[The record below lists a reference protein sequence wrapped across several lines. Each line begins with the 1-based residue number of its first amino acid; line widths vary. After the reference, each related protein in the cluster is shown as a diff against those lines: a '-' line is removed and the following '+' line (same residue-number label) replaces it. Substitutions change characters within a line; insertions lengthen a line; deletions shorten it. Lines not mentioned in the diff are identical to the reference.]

1 MNEMNEFENLN
12 SNKNTDEIIN
22 KIQNSL
28 NRLQSAINN
37 KQIAD
42 NLNKKN
48 ETNTKNINLNNRQTR
63 IDNYKNIRKNKP
75 SIKDE
80 NMSNMSNNN
89 NFSMGTKNSVLK
101 TDKRTTQKKLNQ
113 NMILNNLY
121 IDDNFDRKYENIIP
135 NSTQARNTYYNKISY
150 NNYARNS
157 RNNNNLLMK
166 KKCIKCGN
174 INPPRSRF
182 CFNCGLPLNNIT
194 KNSINN
200 INQDN
205 ITQTKIISHL
215 GEHMLRNIDSINDM
229 PINQSQ
235 IQMKP
240 TYNNLTTPKNSNRDI
255 INLKNNKI
263 MNNIFQDLN
272 DIQNEEL
279 INYKKLNDLYL
290 YGDYLEKELKVSNDE
305 NVKLLE
311 KFKVMKIQVHS
322 LNQKNNKL
330 KQNIEILSKKEKEI
344 SKINDE
350 LKNGFDF
357 VQNNLGN
364 NENNEEKMNILNEL
378 ELNNKKHIEMQT
390 EYEKEIENL
399 KKKISLLV
407 DNDDEENDE
416 DEKMIKVLEDK
427 INKDKKELEDKN
439 VEYMLLIKKN
449 EKLNQEIKDLV
460 QALDLDFDENEEE
473 NLEEEEKEE
482 KEEESN
488 DINDKKDLLENEK
501 LVNNDSKQQNE
512 NLEEKNIINK
522 DNINKEV
529 NKIETGNKDE
539 NDRGVSEKLNESG
552 NEKNSNEIEKNSI
565 DNSNNKKNNNIRD
578 EEDKNENKEED
589 LDNNENNG

>member
-63 IDNYKNIRKNKP
+63 IANYNNIRKNKP

-174 INPPRSRF
+174 INPSRSRF

-215 GEHMLRNIDSINDM
+215 GEHMFRNIDSINDM

-240 TYNNLTTPKNSNRDI
+240 TYNNLTTPKNSNRDK
-255 INLKNNKI
+255 INSKNNKI

-272 DIQNEEL
+272 DIKNEEL

-416 DEKMIKVLEDK
+416 DEKMIKALEDK

-501 LVNNDSKQQNE
+501 LVNNDSKKQNE

-539 NDRGVSEKLNESG
+539 NDREVSEKLNESG

-578 EEDKNENKEED
+578 EEDKNENKGED

>member
-1 MNEMNEFENLN
+1 MF
-12 SNKNTDEIIN
+12 
-22 KIQNSL
+22 
-28 NRLQSAINN
+28 
-37 KQIAD
+37 
-42 NLNKKN
+42 
-48 ETNTKNINLNNRQTR
+48 
-63 IDNYKNIRKNKP
+63 
-75 SIKDE
+75 
-80 NMSNMSNNN
+80 
-89 NFSMGTKNSVLK
+89 
-101 TDKRTTQKKLNQ
+101 
-113 NMILNNLY
+113 
-121 IDDNFDRKYENIIP
+121 
-135 NSTQARNTYYNKISY
+135 
-150 NNYARNS
+150 
-157 RNNNNLLMK
+157 
-166 KKCIKCGN
+166 
-174 INPPRSRF
+174 
-182 CFNCGLPLNNIT
+182 
-194 KNSINN
+194 
-200 INQDN
+200 
-205 ITQTKIISHL
+205 
-215 GEHMLRNIDSINDM
+215 RNIDSINDM

-255 INLKNNKI
+255 INSKNNKI

-272 DIQNEEL
+272 DIKNEEL

-416 DEKMIKVLEDK
+416 DEKMIKALEDK

-439 VEYMLLIKKN
+439 VEYML
-449 EKLNQEIKDLV
+449 
-460 QALDLDFDENEEE
+460 
-473 NLEEEEKEE
+473 
-482 KEEESN
+482 
-488 DINDKKDLLENEK
+488 
-501 LVNNDSKQQNE
+501 
-512 NLEEKNIINK
+512 
-522 DNINKEV
+522 
-529 NKIETGNKDE
+529 
-539 NDRGVSEKLNESG
+539 
-552 NEKNSNEIEKNSI
+552 
-565 DNSNNKKNNNIRD
+565 
-578 EEDKNENKEED
+578 
-589 LDNNENNG
+589 